1 MIDLS
6 GVQHHPAVRDLVAIL
21 QNKTQNKDYSFFQV
35 EVAYFLSKMAAAM
48 RAVVVTKD
56 RGDIPVNTYVIALAT
71 SGYGKG
77 HSINVVETHL
87 LTGFHKRFTEQTM
100 PMIAETNLHRLAKE
114 MSDRSVGTTDEITED
129 DAFGKMMQRYTRK
142 GAYRFSFDSGTMPA
156 VKQLREKLILAD
168 CGSINFQMD
177 ELGLNLADNLEVL
190 KLYLELYDQ
199 GLVKDKLT
207 KNTEENQRDDEMV
220 GKTPTNMLLF
230 GTPSKLF
237 DGGQTE
243 DLFFALLDTGYARR
257 CLFGWGAPEGEVD
270 EHESP
275 AERAPKVYQ
284 NLINPQNSNLA
295 AQWAAKFADLADPQ
309 KFGWKMTVDDTV
321 SIKLI
326 EYKLACE
333 KAASELPE
341 HEEIRKAE
349 LSHRYFKAL
358 KLAGAYAFVDG
369 SVEVEMDHLLQAVL
383 LTEQS
388 GEAFNRLMSRDRAY
402 VRLAKFIANCD
413 GEVNYADLDEQLPFF
428 KRSQKGEMMTLA
440 QAWGAKNNIIIK
452 KRYVDGIEWF
462 KGERLK
468 ETDLS
473 QISFSYSHHYAYH
486 FKGMKVPWDQL
497 HRVALAVQMDKDNNP
512 VVDGDGVVQTYHWC
526 NHHFRQEH
534 RAEENVIPGFN
545 LIVLDV
551 EKGATLNQVVEVMK
565 EYKFFI
571 YTTKRHRKDGN
582 GDRFRLVLPM
592 KYILSFDADDYK
604 EFMVNVSAWL
614 PFEGID
620 EAANQRSRKW
630 LSNPATPP
638 DGYSY
643 YNDGELLCPLKFI
656 PKTVRN
662 DQFQADIRA
671 IENLNNV
678 ERWFAMKMAV
688 GNRNNYMLRFA
699 MFLVDGGLKFTEV
712 EKLVKQFNT
721 KLHPSL
727 PTSEIDGT
735 IMKTVAKKYAAK
747 TP

>member
-6 GVQHHPAVRDLVAIL
+6 GVQHHPAVRDIVSIL
-21 QNKTQNKDYSFFQV
+21 QNKTQNKDTSFFQV

-56 RGDIPVNTYVIALAT
+56 RGDIPVNTYVIALAP

-77 HSINVVETHL
+77 HSINIMETL
-87 LTGFHKRFTEQTM
+87 FLVGFHKRFTEQTM
-100 PMIAETNLHRLAKE
+100 PVIAETNLHRLAKE
-114 MSDRSVGTTDEITED
+114 VSDRSVGTTDEITED
-129 DAFGKMMQRYTRK
+129 DAFTKMMIRYTRK

-177 ELGLNLADNLEVL
+177 ELGLNLVDNLEVL

-257 CLFGWGAPEGEVD
+257 PLFGWGTLESEVED
-270 EHESP
+270 DLSP

-284 NLINPQNSNLA
+284 NLINPKNNNLA
-295 AQWAAKFADLADPQ
+295 AQWAAKFADLADPL
-309 KFGWKMTVDDTV
+309 KFGWKMTMDDDV

-333 KAASELPE
+333 KTAFELPE

-358 KLAGAYAFVDG
+358 KLAGAYAFMDG

-388 GEAFNRLMSRDRAY
+388 GEAFSRFMSRDRAY
-402 VRLAKFIANCD
+402 VRLAKFIANCE

-452 KRYVDGIEWF
+452 RRYVDGIEWF

-473 QISFSYSHHYAYH
+473 QVSFSYSHHYAYH

-497 HRVALAVQMDKDNNP
+497 HRVALAVQVDKDNNP
-512 VVDGDGVVQTYHWC
+512 VVDGDGVVQTYHWA
-526 NHHFRQEH
+526 NHYFRQEH

-565 EYKFFI
+565 EHKFFV
-571 YTTKRHRKDGN
+571 YTTKRHRRDGN
-582 GDRFRLVLPM
+582 GDRFRLVLPI
-592 KYILSFDADDYK
+592 KYVLSFDADDYK
-604 EFMVNVSAWL
+604 EFMLNVCAWL
-614 PFEGID
+614 PFDGID

-630 LSNPATPP
+630 LSHPAHPP
-638 DGYSY
+638 DGYHY
-643 YNDGELLCPLKFI
+643 YNEGELLCPLKFI

-662 DQFQADIRA
+662 DQFQTEYKA
-671 IENLNNV
+671 IENLNNL
-678 ERWFAMKMAV
+678 ERWFAVKMV
-688 GNRNNYMLRFA
+688 LGNRNNNMLKFA
-699 MFLVDGGLKFTEV
+699 MALVDGGLKYIEV
-712 EKLVKQFNT
+712 EKLVKQFNA

-727 PTSEIDGT
+727 STSEIDST
-735 IMKTVAKKYAAK
+735 IMKTVAKKYVAR